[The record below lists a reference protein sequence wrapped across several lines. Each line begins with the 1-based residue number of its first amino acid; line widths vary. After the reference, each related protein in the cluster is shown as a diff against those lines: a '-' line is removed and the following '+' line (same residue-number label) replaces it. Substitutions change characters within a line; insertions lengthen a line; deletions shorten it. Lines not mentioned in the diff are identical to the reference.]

1 MRLSIFADKLKE
13 IIVENGKKRE
23 VETDVLTVSGH
34 KFLAMSQN
42 VFVDEKRL
50 LLDIGDWLEI
60 EAVAVKLVN
69 RLPHKKT
76 NYLYE
81 SIHIYTLPHM
91 VAEEIAEQL
100 AEKFGEEEEM
110 AIRIKEVRDE

>member
-23 VETDVLTVSGH
+23 VETDVLTISGR

-50 LLDIGDWLEI
+50 LLDIGDWLEV

-69 RLPHKKT
+69 RLPHEKT

-81 SIHIYTLPHM
+81 SIHIYTLPYLFVKHFS
-91 VAEEIAEQL
+91 EF
-100 AEKFGEEEEM
+100 FGEEREM
-110 AIRIKEVRDE
+110 AIRVKEVRDE